1 MSPLQVLENETRVV
15 GDLGGMWS
23 LFEQSEQLRD
33 HSTQA
38 IQSDSKMNQL
48 LGLLHYLC
56 ATIDGVPFNDLAIF
70 LSESLKLQSKKDF
83 KKDQLLLG
91 KPEAEIDIWLAFY
104 DVSLQTQNRRLE
116 ISSVKKSIHK
126 ANPLF
131 KEYKALALQIRD
143 APNAVHLKNIKIL
156 NRKILS
162 LKSSDSYLK
171 LAMHEL
177 AQVPYWDI
185 DENYGGS

>member
-116 ISSVKKSIHK
+116 ISSVKKSIRK

-156 NRKILS
+156 NRKILN